1 MSLSDASLKR
11 PVAMG
16 CLLIAL
22 AFLGVNAYRKMG
34 LELMPKVDAPY
45 ISILTVWPGA
55 SPTDIEVDVAKK
67 IEDAVSGVDG
77 LKHVI
82 STCMENAVQTS
93 LEFELGTDVN
103 VAADDVREK
112 VDQKLSELPE
122 DVEKPVI
129 QKFDVN
135 AQPVV
140 TLALVG
146 DLPLD
151 ELYDY
156 ADQSLRDRFSVLS
169 GVADVKLTGGAKREV
184 HVLLDR
190 DLLAAAGLTSLQV
203 EQALR
208 EGVRTLPA
216 GRVRE
221 GGAEFSVRYDAE
233 FHSVPD
239 IGSLQVVGRDGAR
252 RYIRDLGTVRL
263 GTEERRQA
271 VFLDGRPAVA
281 IRVVKKADANT
292 VVVVDKV
299 RATMEALQKTLP
311 GGTKLTWVSD
321 EGDYIRASV
330 DSTVNNIWQGV
341 LLTAGILFLFLYN
354 LRSTFV
360 VAVSM
365 PLTIIIALFF
375 MQLLGYTLNTSTL
388 LAAGLSV
395 GILVSN
401 SLVVL
406 ESVLT
411 HLQRT
416 GDPWRAAREG
426 TADVAVAVLASAGT
440 NVVVML
446 PIGLMGSMVGL
457 FFRPFALTS
466 VVVNGVSIFISFTLT
481 PILAALVLKPVDETQ
496 DSRLKRLERRWNQG
510 LDRLA
515 DRYVGALRKML
526 RHKALTLGVLGGV
539 AVLFLHALS
548 LAPGI
553 GFSFAPDID
562 KGTIYMK
569 LEFPTRQD
577 LETTV
582 GRVQEAQGLLKG
594 LPGLRRVLS
603 TVGVV
608 EGLGENQQGVY
619 LAQIQ
624 LNLSDKMDRDEGIAR
639 ILTELRRRFRSFPD
653 CIVTASI
660 PGLVGGQS
668 SPIDLEIRGDD
679 LKELDR
685 IALGVADRARK
696 TPGFVD
702 LDTSVREGKP
712 EIRVLPR
719 RAVLA
724 DLGGLSPGGGG
735 SASGEPGGGQ
745 GGHLQVRRQDLRHP
759 GEAGRTP
766 RERPG
771 ADLPD
776 PHDPGAH
783 RGPGQLRFPGGTALP
798 HPDPPVRQGA
808 GEQGQRQPGLGAAP
822 GHGGADPEPGDPG
835 GGPAAP
841 GVRGP
846 VPRRVRAHGR
856 GDGGL
861 RGGGGALRP
870 PHLPGPFRHHGVL
883 QVGHPDPHH
892 RPPGAGGGAL
902 GPGPHGDQHVHL
914 RAPGD
919 GHAHRHRGEQR
930 HPGDRPVPHHPA
942 GGAGAGAGGG
952 DVQGPGGILPTGA
965 HGHRRGGVGH
975 AAPGGG
981 LGPGQRTHQ
990 RHRHRLRG
998 RGAHVG
1004 ASGPLRGAP
1013 DLPGLREGPP
1023 PQDPFGELNSARS
1036 HGASTPATPQGGP
1049 SKGRPA
1055 AHF

>member
-668 SPIDLEIRGDD
+668 SPIDLEIRGDN

-724 DLGGLSPGGGG
+724 DLGASPLAVGALLRGNLEGVK
-735 SASGEPGGGQ
+735 AATYKSGAKTYDIRVK
-745 GGHLQVRRQDLRHP
+745 L
-759 GEAGRTP
+759 A
-766 RERPG
+766 ERPG
-771 ADLPD
+771 KDQVQTFQIPTTPGHTVALANFASLEERRSPIQIRRSDKVRVSKVNASLASGLP
-776 PHDPGAH
+776 
-783 RGPGQLRFPGGTALP
+783 LGTAVQTLNREIREGDLLP
-798 HPDPPVRQGA
+798 PGYEARFRGEFERMDEATAAFGEAAVLSVLLTFLALSAIMESFKWATLILTTVPLGLVGVLWALALTGTSMSIFVLLGTVMLIGIVVNNAILVIDRFLTIRRAEPELGQEEGMYKALEESFRPVLMVTAAAVLGMLPLA
-808 GEQGQRQPGLGAAP
+808 VASGLGSELTNGIGIASA
-822 GHGGADPEPGDPG
+822 G
-835 GGPAAP
+835 
-841 GVRGP
+841 
-846 VPRRVRAHGR
+846 
-856 GDGGL
+856 
-861 RGGGGALRP
+861 
-870 PHLPGPFRHHGVL
+870 GVL
-883 QVGHPDPHH
+883 MSGLL
-892 RPPGAGGGAL
+892 AL
-902 GPGPHGDQHVHL
+902 FV
-914 RAPGD
+914 
-919 GHAHRHRGEQR
+919 
-930 HPGDRPVPHHPA
+930 VPLIYLA
-942 GGAGAGAGGG
+942 Y
-952 DVQGPGGILPTGA
+952 VKV
-965 HGHRRGGVGH
+965 RRR
-975 AAPGGG
+975 
-981 LGPGQRTHQ
+981 RTPS
-990 RHRHRLRG
+990 
-998 RGAHVG
+998 
-1004 ASGPLRGAP
+1004 AS
-1013 DLPGLREGPP
+1013 
-1023 PQDPFGELNSARS
+1023 
-1036 HGASTPATPQGGP
+1036 
-1049 SKGRPA
+1049 
-1055 AHF
+1055 

>member
-466 VVVNGVSIFISFTLT
+466 VVVNAVSIFISFTLT
-481 PILAALVLKPVDETQ
+481 PILAALVLKPVDEAQ
-496 DSRLKRLERRWNQG
+496 DSRLRRLERRWNQG
-510 LDRLA
+510 LDRAA
-515 DRYVGALRKML
+515 DLYVGVLRKML
-526 RHKALTLGVLGGV
+526 RHKVLTLGVLGGV
-539 AVLFLHALS
+539 VVLFVHALS

-553 GFSFAPDID
+553 GFSFSPDID

-577 LETTV
+577 LGTTV
-582 GRVQEAQGLLKG
+582 DRVREAQGLLRG
-594 LPGLRRVLS
+594 LPGLQHVLA

-608 EGLGENQQGVY
+608 EGVGENQPGVY

-624 LNLSDKMDRDEGIAR
+624 LNLSDKMDRDQGVAQ
-639 ILTELRRRFRSFPD
+639 ILEELRRRFRSFPD

-660 PGLVGGQS
+660 PGLIGGQNT
-668 SPIDLEIRGDD
+668 PVDLEIRGDD

-685 IALGVADRARK
+685 IALAVRDRAGK

-712 EIRVLPR
+712 ELLVRPR
-719 RAVLA
+719 RAELA
-724 DLGGLSPGGGG
+724 DLGTSPLAVGALLRDNLEGVK
-735 SASGEPGGGQ
+735 AATYKSGTKTYDIRVKLE
-745 GGHLQVRRQDLRHP
+745 
-759 GEAGRTP
+759 
-766 RERPG
+766 ERPG
-771 ADLPD
+771 VD
-776 PHDPGAH
+776 
-783 RGPGQLRFPGGTALP
+783 
-798 HPDPPVRQGA
+798 
-808 GEQGQRQPGLGAAP
+808 
-822 GHGGADPEPGDPG
+822 
-835 GGPAAP
+835 
-841 GVRGP
+841 
-846 VPRRVRAHGR
+846 
-856 GDGGL
+856 
-861 RGGGGALRP
+861 
-870 PHLPGPFRHHGVL
+870 
-883 QVGHPDPHH
+883 QVQAFQIP
-892 RPPGAGGGAL
+892 
-902 GPGPHGDQHVHL
+902 
-914 RAPGD
+914 
-919 GHAHRHRGEQR
+919 
-930 HPGDRPVPHHPA
+930 
-942 GGAGAGAGGG
+942 AGAGHSVALANFASVSERRSPIQIRRSDKMRVSKVNSSLAQGLPLGTAVQTLNREIREGDLLPPGYEARFRGDYERMDEAGAAFGEAALLSILLTFLALSAIMESFKWATLILTTVPLGLVGVLWALALTGTSMSIFVLLGTVMLIGLVVNNAILVIDRFLTIRRTEPGLDQEEGMYKALEESFRPVLMFTAAAVLGMLPLAVASGLGSELTNGIGIASAGGVLMSG
-952 DVQGPGGILPTGA
+952 LLALFVVPLIYLA
-965 HGHRRGGVGH
+965 YVKVRR
-975 AAPGGG
+975 
-981 LGPGQRTHQ
+981 RT
-990 RHRHRLRG
+990 RT
-998 RGAHVG
+998 
-1004 ASGPLRGAP
+1004 AS
-1013 DLPGLREGPP
+1013 
-1023 PQDPFGELNSARS
+1023 
-1036 HGASTPATPQGGP
+1036 
-1049 SKGRPA
+1049 
-1055 AHF
+1055 

>member
-129 QKFDVN
+129 QKFNVN

-140 TLALVG
+140 TLALEG

-156 ADQSLRDRFSVLS
+156 ADQSLRDRFSVLA

-668 SPIDLEIRGDD
+668 SPIDLEIRGDN

-724 DLGGLSPGGGG
+724 DLGASPLAVGALLRGNLEGVK
-735 SASGEPGGGQ
+735 AATYKSGAKTYDIRVK
-745 GGHLQVRRQDLRHP
+745 L
-759 GEAGRTP
+759 A
-766 RERPG
+766 ERPG
-771 ADLPD
+771 KDQVQTFQIPTTPGHTVALANFASLEERRSPIQIRRSDKVRVSKVNASLASGLP
-776 PHDPGAH
+776 
-783 RGPGQLRFPGGTALP
+783 LGTAVQTLNREIREGDLLP
-798 HPDPPVRQGA
+798 PGYEARFR
-808 GEQGQRQPGLGAAP
+808 GEFERMDEATAAFGEAAVLSVLLTFLALSAIMESFKWATLILTTVPLGL
-822 GHGGADPEPGDPG
+822 
-835 GGPAAP
+835 
-841 GVRGP
+841 V
-846 VPRRVRAHGR
+846 
-856 GDGGL
+856 
-861 RGGGGALRP
+861 
-870 PHLPGPFRHHGVL
+870 GVL
-883 QVGHPDPHH
+883 W
-892 RPPGAGGGAL
+892 AL
-902 GPGPHGDQHVHL
+902 AL
-914 RAPGD
+914 
-919 GHAHRHRGEQR
+919 
-930 HPGDRPVPHHPA
+930 
-942 GGAGAGAGGG
+942 
-952 DVQGPGGILPTGA
+952 TGTSMSIF
-965 HGHRRGGVGH
+965 VL
-975 AAPGGG
+975 
-981 LGPGQRTHQ
+981 LGTVM
-990 RHRHRLRG
+990 LI
-998 RGAHVG
+998 
-1004 ASGPLRGAP
+1004 
-1013 DLPGLREGPP
+1013 
-1023 PQDPFGELNSARS
+1023 
-1036 HGASTPATPQGGP
+1036 
-1049 SKGRPA
+1049 
-1055 AHF
+1055 